1 MRPSG
6 SLRHLSGSFACIIA
20 GSGPGH
26 STYPSVRICAT
37 TSRQSPV
44 NTGLSFA
51 CAPGARRDVAAPSY
65 SE

>member
-1 MRPSG
+1 MTLDS
-6 SLRHLSGSFACIIA
+6 RHFQL
-20 GSGPGH
+20 
-26 STYPSVRICAT
+26 TK
-37 TSRQSPV
+37 RQSPV